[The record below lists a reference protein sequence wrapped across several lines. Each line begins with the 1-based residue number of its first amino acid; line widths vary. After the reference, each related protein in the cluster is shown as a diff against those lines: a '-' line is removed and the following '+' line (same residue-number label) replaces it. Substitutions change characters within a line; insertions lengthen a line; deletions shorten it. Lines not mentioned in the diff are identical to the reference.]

1 MKITHLFLVL
11 VLFVQ
16 SSCVTQALWGDKSYE
31 EKITQFFVGSDGR
44 YVVLVGEKYHY
55 IFADNSG
62 VLKVIL
68 SSGRNNAL
76 TIKPDQSYLKLS
88 SGNEVKGDLVMGGPS
103 SLLSGEELQALE
115 RLGVRPNAKGDLL
128 VYINL
133 SGRRYA
139 AKYLGDGLNRSNTTQ
154 IITIYYRDSNLVKNV
169 GKIAVTPIAVG
180 LDAVLLIG
188 KVALLVIN

>member
-1 MKITHLFLVL
+1 MKITRLFLVL
-11 VLFVQ
+11 ILFLQ

-76 TIKPDQSYLKLS
+76 TIKADQSYLKLS

-103 SLLSGEELQALE
+103 SLLSAEDLQALE
-115 RLGVRPNAKGDLL
+115 RLGVKKNAKGDLL
-128 VYINL
+128 AYINL

-139 AKYLGDGLNRSNTTQ
+139 AKYLGDGLSRSNTMQ
-154 IITIYYRDSNLVKNV
+154 VITIYYRDSSLVKNV

-188 KVALLVIN
+188 KVALLVLN

>member
-1 MKITHLFLVL
+1 MKITHLLLVL

-103 SLLSGEELQALE
+103 SLLSAEELQALE

-139 AKYLGDGLNRSNTTQ
+139 AKYLGDGLSRSNTTQ

>member
-1 MKITHLFLVL
+1 MKITRLFLVL
-11 VLFVQ
+11 ILFLQ

-76 TIKPDQSYLKLS
+76 TIKADQSYLKLT

-103 SLLSGEELQALE
+103 TLLSAEDLQALE
-115 RLGVRPNAKGDLL
+115 RLGVRKNAKGDLL

-139 AKYLGDGLNRSNTTQ
+139 AKYLGDGLSSSNTMQ
-154 IITIYYRDSNLVKNV
+154 VITIYYRDSNLVKNV
-169 GKIAVTPIAVG
+169 GKVAVTPIAVG

-188 KVALLVIN
+188 KVALLVLN

>member
-68 SSGRNNAL
+68 SSGRSNAL

-103 SLLSGEELQALE
+103 SLLSAEELQALE

>member
-1 MKITHLFLVL
+1 MKITRLFLVL
-11 VLFVQ
+11 ILFLQ

-76 TIKPDQSYLKLS
+76 TIKADQSYLKLT

-103 SLLSGEELQALE
+103 SLLSAEDLQALE
-115 RLGVRPNAKGDLL
+115 RLGVKKNAKGDLL
-128 VYINL
+128 AYINL

-139 AKYLGDGLNRSNTTQ
+139 AKYLGDGLSRSNTMQ
-154 IITIYYRDSNLVKNV
+154 VITIYYRDSNLVKNV
-169 GKIAVTPIAVG
+169 GKVAVTPIAVG

-188 KVALLVIN
+188 KVALLVLN

>member
-103 SLLSGEELQALE
+103 SLLSAEELQALE

-188 KVALLVIN
+188 KVALLVVN

>member
-1 MKITHLFLVL
+1 MKITRLFLVL
-11 VLFVQ
+11 ILFLQ

-76 TIKPDQSYLKLS
+76 TIKADQSYLKLT

-103 SLLSGEELQALE
+103 SLLSAEDLQALE
-115 RLGVRPNAKGDLL
+115 RLGVKKNAKGDLL
-128 VYINL
+128 AYINL

-139 AKYLGDGLNRSNTTQ
+139 AKYLGDGLSRSNTMQ
-154 IITIYYRDSNLVKNV
+154 VITIYYRDSSLVKNV

-188 KVALLVIN
+188 KVALLVLN

>member
-1 MKITHLFLVL
+1 MKITRLFLVL
-11 VLFVQ
+11 ILFLQ

-76 TIKPDQSYLKLS
+76 TIKADQSYLKLT

-103 SLLSGEELQALE
+103 SLLSAEDLQALE
-115 RLGVRPNAKGDLL
+115 RLGVKKNAKGDLL
-128 VYINL
+128 AYINL

-139 AKYLGDGLNRSNTTQ
+139 AKYLGDGLSRSNTMQ
-154 IITIYYRDSNLVKNV
+154 VITIYYRDSSLVKNV
-169 GKIAVTPIAVG
+169 GKVAVTPIAVG

-188 KVALLVIN
+188 KVALLVLN

>member
-1 MKITHLFLVL
+1 M
-11 VLFVQ
+11 
-16 SSCVTQALWGDKSYE
+16 
-31 EKITQFFVGSDGR
+31 
-44 YVVLVGEKYHY
+44 LVGEKYHY

-62 VLKVIL
+62 MLKVIL

-103 SLLSGEELQALE
+103 SLLSAEELQALE

-188 KVALLVIN
+188 KVALLVIE

>member
-103 SLLSGEELQALE
+103 SLLSAEELQALE

>member
-103 SLLSGEELQALE
+103 SLLSAEELQALE
-115 RLGVRPNAKGDLL
+115 RLGIRPNAKGDLL

-188 KVALLVIN
+188 KVALLVVN

>member
-1 MKITHLFLVL
+1 MKITHLFLIL

-103 SLLSGEELQALE
+103 SLLSAEELQALE

-188 KVALLVIN
+188 KVALLVIE

>member
-115 RLGVRPNAKGDLL
+115 PLGIRPNAKGDLL

-139 AKYLGDGLNRSNTTQ
+139 AKYLGDGLSRSNTAQ

-188 KVALLVIN
+188 KVALLVVN